1 MIDFWNA
8 RYASDAYAY
17 GEQPN
22 AYFKAVVDTLS
33 PGRMLVPGAGEG
45 RDAIYAASFSPHD
58 PSCLSTCRRAIND
71 NVMLREVS
79 SMISASQRA

>member
-22 AYFKAVVDTLS
+22 AYFKAVVNSLP
-33 PGRMLVPGAGEG
+33 PGRLLVPGAGEG
-45 RDAIYAASFSPHD
+45 SDAIYAASFLPHD
-58 PSCLSTCRRAIND
+58 PGCLSTCCRAIND
-71 NVMLREVS
+71 IVMLREVS
-79 SMISASQRA
+79 SMISASHRA